1 MRAISKFAPRNNESD
16 LTCRK
21 WRQGCGFQPFFAE
34 VYKVYAKKRPQPNP
48 GPYFVQA
55 CSVEMHMDISEEAVY
70 ARNSKENASDQNRGA
85 HLVRSCAIEM
95 NMDSEFTAKMPRP
108 RERTLI

>member
-1 MRAISKFAPRNNESD
+1 MQKMATGLRVSAI
-16 LTCRK
+16 
-21 WRQGCGFQPFFAE
+21 FFAE

-48 GPYFVQA
+48 GPYFVRA
-55 CSVEMHMDISEEAVY
+55 CSVEMHMDISEEAVH

-85 HLVRSCAIEM
+85 HLVRGCAIEM
-95 NMDSEFTAKMPRP
+95 NMDSSQEFSGKNA